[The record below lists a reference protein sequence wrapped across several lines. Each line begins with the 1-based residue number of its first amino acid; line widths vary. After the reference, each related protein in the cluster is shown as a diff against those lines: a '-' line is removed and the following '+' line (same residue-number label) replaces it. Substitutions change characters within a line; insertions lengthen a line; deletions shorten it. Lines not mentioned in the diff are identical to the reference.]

1 MSTTDKSIAPDAAT
15 PALSPGKGRTPLRW
29 LILLTTIL
37 GAFLGGF
44 LVFSSS
50 QEPIDGFTV
59 REKFSFDTVADM
71 ATTSDL
77 VIVGTVQQMR
87 DGRVV
92 GDPGGEIFFV
102 EAIVTV
108 DQVVSGNE
116 RQTSLDTLVVEF
128 DPTPVQ
134 IPGVVEGFPPFDPA
148 EDWWQLGSTD
158 LMFLR
163 NAGNGR
169 YQLISSQGLYL
180 VEDDQRL
187 TPALLGDGVTESVRN
202 MELDAF
208 KLQIIEGSTDQ

>member
-1 MSTTDKSIAPDAAT
+1 MSTTDKSIAPYAAA
-15 PALSPGKGRTPLRW
+15 PALVSGKGRSLLRW
-29 LILLTTIL
+29 VVLLTTTL

-44 LVFSSS
+44 LVFNSS

-59 REKFSFDTVADM
+59 REKFSFDTVVDM

-77 VIVGTVQQMR
+77 VIVGTVQQIR

-102 EAIVTV
+102 EAIVSV
-108 DQVVSGNE
+108 DQVVSENE
-116 RQTSLDTLVVEF
+116 RQSSLDTLVVEF

-134 IPGVVEGFPPFDPA
+134 IPGVVGGFPPFDPA
-148 EDWWQLGSTD
+148 EAWWQSGATD

-163 NAGNGR
+163 DAGNGR

-180 VEDDQRL
+180 VGDDQRL
-187 TPALLGDGVTESVRN
+187 TPALAGDGVTESVRN
-202 MELDAF
+202 MDLDAF
-208 KLQIIEGSTDQ
+208 KLQIIEGSAG